1 MNINLDE
8 KQKKNIEEK
17 FLEFQ
22 RIWPLEKVRNMTLEE
37 YTSIKK
43 DNPDR
48 NDFTFWIENKLD
60 DIGSIWGG
68 SSFKFGIY
76 RRNDEDQKESSSG
89 RLYSQNYAWLA
100 KYGNTENE
108 AFNNVK
114 EKIIQIIQASQD
126 NNLEAIEKIDLGD
139 AIKWKIAFHY
149 QNIKNIKIVDIFSRG
164 ILDLISS
171 NKFKNKLKI
180 YQIHYKLLENEN
192 VSLIEMIEN
201 IAIPLWYEYGM
212 NSQSYIDKMKNL
224 FSKYLNKKNL
234 NKNTISQYIQALE
247 NISKEFL
254 KGNLYSYDLFSFD
267 QNINKLNK
275 NEEFKLKNSNGH
287 NIYSSALKHYRFFLI
302 DYYEQDNFT
311 TEEMQDEELNMKNIP
326 LNQILYGPPGTGKT
340 YQTID
345 KALEILG
352 ENLESRDE
360 KKAKFDEYVKNGQI
374 VFTTFHQ
381 SYGYEEFVEGI
392 KPIMDSEKGNSKEIE
407 YKIKDGV
414 FKELCENALN
424 KERKINDL
432 IVNNK
437 INNVWKVSLGEKA
450 RKDTENLQK
459 YCFDNNQIRI
469 GWNDTIGIDNNSSIN
484 NFRSIQIG
492 DLVCILDTVKTIKA
506 VGVVKSEVKYSK
518 NEEFEKEYS
527 FNSEEYQTYREVE
540 WILKDKIIDIYKL
553 NDNTNLTLQTVYRLW
568 RISVNDL
575 LEEVK
580 NQKEESKITKIE
592 TIGDNTNKNFIII
605 IDEINRG
612 NVSKIFGELITLI
625 EPSKRIGESEELKV
639 TLPYSGK
646 KFGVPKNVYIL
657 GTMNTADRSI
667 TSLDTAL
674 RRRFEFIEMM
684 PDSDLLENVFVCK
697 DVENPNKDED
707 YLGDDAKTE
716 GFAEI
721 LQNILISINKR
732 IEFLLDREKT
742 IGHAFF
748 MSEAVKFNK
757 DNWCKPDK
765 YEKDW
770 YVLSI
775 TKLKSIFQ
783 NKIIPLLQEYFYND
797 YALISA
803 VLNDNGMIEKCEKDD
818 KYLQKIKNLD
828 NVDSEKIIYNIA
840 SFDNEIWNDIK
851 TYQAIYNDE
860 ENQSKNDEQ

>member
-1 MNINLDE
+1 MIEFLNEDRKKFKEYLIDFFHNAYNSDKLSSKDEIVNFDFLKNYGFCVKLSYGKGTISKIPWIIFIRTDTQEYKASYGIYVYCGIKRENGEIIVCIGESEDKTINYLAKNKVDDYNT
-8 KQKKNIEEK
+8 QFNKKTYDYKNLNNDIDLIIDKIIENMQWFAK
-17 FLEFQ
+17 L
-22 RIWPLEKVRNMTLEE
+22 PLNE
-37 YTSIKK
+37 IQ
-43 DNPDR
+43 DR
-48 NDFTFWIENKLD
+48 NDLSKSNNKEIRNDGSEMSNKKENK
-60 DIGSIWGG
+60 
-68 SSFKFGIY
+68 
-76 RRNDEDQKESSSG
+76 
-89 RLYSQNYAWLA
+89 
-100 KYGNTENE
+100 
-108 AFNNVK
+108 
-114 EKIIQIIQASQD
+114 
-126 NNLEAIEKIDLGD
+126 NL
-139 AIKWKIAFHY
+139 
-149 QNIKNIKIVDIFSRG
+149 S
-164 ILDLISS
+164 
-171 NKFKNKLKI
+171 
-180 YQIHYKLLENEN
+180 
-192 VSLIEMIEN
+192 
-201 IAIPLWYEYGM
+201 
-212 NSQSYIDKMKNL
+212 
-224 FSKYLNKKNL
+224 
-234 NKNTISQYIQALE
+234 
-247 NISKEFL
+247 
-254 KGNLYSYDLFSFD
+254 
-267 QNINKLNK
+267 
-275 NEEFKLKNSNGH
+275 
-287 NIYSSALKHYRFFLI
+287 
-302 DYYEQDNFT
+302 
-311 TEEMQDEELNMKNIP
+311 

-340 YQTID
+340 YHTID

-392 KPIMDSEKGNSKEIE
+392 KPMINNEANSQEIQYE
-407 YKIKDGV
+407 IKDGIFKDICNRALENYENSNLNTEELREKIKLREKV
-414 FKELCENALN
+414 EKFLNRLLETNEPISKTKGGNFFINSFNNNTIEIYSEDVERFDGIFKLSLSTFITLLKSNIEFNSAVEMFKKVFDRDYADRTHTYYFNLVNKFKEYEKQAVLKTE
-424 KERKINDL
+424 D
-432 IVNNK
+432 NK
-437 INNVWKVSLGEKA
+437 ISSNSL
-450 RKDTENLQK
+450 
-459 YCFDNNQIRI
+459 
-469 GWNDTIGIDNNSSIN
+469 NS
-484 NFRSIQIG
+484 
-492 DLVCILDTVKTIKA
+492 
-506 VGVVKSEVKYSK
+506 Y
-518 NEEFEKEYS
+518 
-527 FNSEEYQTYREVE
+527 
-540 WILKDKIIDIYKL
+540 
-553 NDNTNLTLQTVYRLW
+553 
-568 RISVNDL
+568 
-575 LEEVK
+575 
-580 NQKEESKITKIE
+580 
-592 TIGDNTNKNFIII
+592 III

-674 RRRFEFIEMM
+674 RRRFEFVEMM
-684 PDSDLLENVFVCK
+684 PDPDLLKNVFICK

-765 YEKDW
+765 YEEDW

-775 TKLKSIFQ
+775 SKLKSIFQ

-840 SFDNEIWNDIK
+840 SFDNKIWNDIK
-851 TYQAIYNDE
+851 TYQAIYNDG
-860 ENQSKNDEQ
+860 ENQSKNDKQ